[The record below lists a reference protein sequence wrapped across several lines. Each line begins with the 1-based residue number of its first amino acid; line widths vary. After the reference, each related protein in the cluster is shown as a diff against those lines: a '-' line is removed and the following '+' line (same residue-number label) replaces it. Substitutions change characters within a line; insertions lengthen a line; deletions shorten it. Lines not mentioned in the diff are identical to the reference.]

1 MTLRCTKLISSY
13 QIKNTMCLED
23 LKNMMINNFKFN
35 IKHNWFVHS
44 SLSWLRTIVC
54 YLDLVSPLEYILKVY
69 SEYVSDFIT

>member
-1 MTLRCTKLISSY
+1 
-13 QIKNTMCLED
+13 MCLED